1 MSVLN
6 VLNDI
11 KGDIT
16 PVKPEADAAPVGF
29 TISPALEAL
38 QGQTADIAKKLDL
51 QKLMA
56 SVHSSDCVSKE
67 LALEVFTML
76 PPMTNVA
83 NYLTSAPSIY
93 NKSLVIDKVAPYD
106 RKEELRDFLS
116 TLLQEVLNCREHIDQ
131 VSALSQAFITVAK
144 PEFERLNQCPPIV
157 VYPGGKFNLI
167 ADSVERIVEVH
178 DSLYRYEPYE
188 NKLRDFYC
196 GIVYHTHFQ
205 ELKKRAG
212 YNDNVS
218 AAEIYKYFEGLADY
232 YSNIDKHLNSLVA
245 KLSSYDNTVGT
256 KYIVED
262 AFIMINSLPM
272 DFVLFGGKDS
282 IAEKLIDLLKF
293 LK

>member
-16 PVKPEADAAPVGF
+16 PDKTVVDATPVGF

-38 QGQTADIAKKLDL
+38 QTKTPDIAKNLDL
-51 QKLMA
+51 QKLMV
-56 SVHSSDCVSKE
+56 SIHSSERVSKE

-83 NYLTSAPSIY
+83 NYLTSAPSTY

-106 RKEELRDFLS
+106 RKEEVRDFLS
-116 TLLQEVLNCREHIDQ
+116 SLLQEVLNCREHIDE
-131 VSALSQAFITVAK
+131 VANLAQAFVTIAK
-144 PEFERLNQCPPIV
+144 PEFERLDKCPPMV
-157 VYPGGKFNLI
+157 VYPGGKFNLL
-167 ADSVERIVEVH
+167 ADQVERIVEVNDH
-178 DSLYRYEPYE
+178 LYRFEPYE

-196 GIVYHTHFQ
+196 GIVYHTHYQ

-212 YNDNVS
+212 YGDGTS
-218 AAEIYKYFEGLADY
+218 LAEIYRYFMSIADY
-232 YSNIDKHLNSLVA
+232 YSNIDKQLNALVSR
-245 KLSSYDNTVGT
+245 LSTNDNTVGT

-262 AFIMINSLPM
+262 AFNMVNSLPM
-272 DFVLFGGKDS
+272 DFVLFAGKDS
-282 IAEKLIDLLKF
+282 LAEKLIDLLKF